1 MTAPTRTRV
10 GGGAGEW
17 LSALTPLLDVLA
29 PDPGMVKGGGTAGCP
44 SEAGTASTCGEIPLV
59 ASAALARDVTVE
71 ADADAMASRATDRA
85 ATAG

>member
-1 MTAPTRTRV
+1 
-10 GGGAGEW
+10 
-17 LSALTPLLDVLA
+17 
-29 PDPGMVKGGGTAGCP
+29 MVKGGGTAGCP